1 MPGQQTPTEW
11 VTGGWCSVFGP
22 GVATGIGWDEA
33 AGAAEPD
40 SCWGYWETDSTHVDS
55 TNANIR
61 YMCWTVKDTTVN
73 NVCVL

>member
-1 MPGQQTPTEW
+1 M
-11 VTGGWCSVFGP
+11 FGP

-33 AGAAEPD
+33 AGAEEPD
-40 SCWGYWETDSTHVDS
+40 SCWDRWEADTTLVDG